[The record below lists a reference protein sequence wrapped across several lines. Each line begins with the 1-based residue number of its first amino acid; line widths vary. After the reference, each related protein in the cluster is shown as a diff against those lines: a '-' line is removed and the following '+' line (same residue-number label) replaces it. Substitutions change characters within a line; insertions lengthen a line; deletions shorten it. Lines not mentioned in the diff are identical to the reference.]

1 MANKLNSLS
10 LPTHFLLRWN
20 GKRRNEIQASFFR
33 EQQCQIIDIALRKE
47 EDGFSFDKGR
57 QCLKGPIMH
66 RKIQI
71 NTCFYPVTFL

>member
-33 EQQCQIIDIALRKE
+33 EQQCQIIDIALRPGQE
-47 EDGFSFDKGR
+47 EDGFS
-57 QCLKGPIMH
+57 
-66 RKIQI
+66 
-71 NTCFYPVTFL
+71 